1 VIELVRNRPFVQLLG
16 ARLVSQLGA
25 FFTYMLLIVLSY
37 GATHSVALTM
47 GVMFA
52 AAIGRLASGAF
63 SGVAADR
70 GDPRWLMVM
79 SDVYSAGVVVALFF
93 LPGTVWFKYGGSFL
107 IAVGQ
112 SFYTPSMNKFEV
124 AIVDASALMDANALL
139 QTVNEVVKII
149 GPALAV
155 FVLTL
160 MPPSDRGIG
169 FLINAACYLIS
180 ATLIFQ
186 SRMRSDV
193 PRPAGPA
200 SGERRERQGWFA
212 EWAAGAA
219 PLRNP
224 AVAAVVMQYVFLLLG
239 VSGADVL
246 MTALVGGFGY
256 PTVEVGYIFAA
267 LSAGLILAA
276 ITLKRSFSQWALW
289 IQLGLTGVAMG
300 IFYGGITA
308 IPNIVAML
316 GASFLLGVFNGIF
329 NVTSTTFWQRIVP
342 GEVLGRFF
350 AMVTSAFSAVSLIGM
365 AVVGYLG
372 SIIGPSD
379 TIRLAGL
386 LIVLGGIV
394 STIVIRA
401 TQGTPIPTPETMEQ
415 NTSA

>member
-1 VIELVRNRPFVQLLG
+1 VIELVRNRPFAHLLG

-70 GDPRWLMVM
+70 GNPRWLMVI
-79 SDVYSAGVVVALFF
+79 SDVYSAAVVAALFF
-93 LPGTVWFKYGGSFL
+93 LPGTVWFKYGGAFL

-139 QTVNEVVKII
+139 QTVNELVKII

-169 FLINAACYLIS
+169 FLINAACYLVS

-186 SRMRSDV
+186 LRMGSDV
-193 PRPAGPA
+193 SRPREHAA
-200 SGERRERQGWFA
+200 AERHERQGWFV

-224 AVAAVVMQYVFLLLG
+224 AVAAVVMQYVVLLLG

-246 MTALVGGFGY
+246 MTALVGTFGY
-256 PTVEVGYIFAA
+256 PTVDVGYLFAA

-276 ITLKRSFSQWALW
+276 MTLKGYFTRWALW
-289 IQLGLTGVAMG
+289 IQLGLTGIAMG
-300 IFYGGITA
+300 VFYGGITA

-316 GASFLLGVFNGIF
+316 GANFLLGIFNGIF
-329 NVTSTTFWQRIVP
+329 NVTSTTFWQRVVP

-350 AMVTSAFSAVSLIGM
+350 AMVTSAFSAISLLGM
-365 AVVGYLG
+365 AIVGYLG
-372 SIIGPSD
+372 SIIGASD
-379 TIRLAGL
+379 TIRLAGM
-386 LIVLGGIV
+386 LIVLGGVV
-394 STIVIRA
+394 STIVMRG
-401 TQGTPIPTPETMEQ
+401 TQGAPIPAPVTTEHD
-415 NTSA
+415 TSA